1 MPSASAASRGG
12 NVVLRPETELLVYCA
27 RPRLDDA
34 AAERCRS
41 LVRLA
46 LDWEMVV
53 DQARR
58 HGVDPLLYRHL
69 MATDEPSIPAWVRD
83 RLRGHFETNAVRNRL
98 LTVELSKVL
107 TRLADER
114 IAAIPYKGPVLART
128 AYGDVALRRFAD
140 LDVLVRRAD
149 VRRAVTSL
157 GELGYEPRL
166 RLTRAQERAFLDFQ
180 CEYPLDRDRGRLTT
194 EIHWDVVPREFAFH
208 LDLDRLWSAARPIE
222 IDGVTVL
229 APSPEDLLLIL
240 VVHGAKHF
248 WARLAWVAD
257 VAAVIEAHPEMDWTA
272 LLARAVERGAARM
285 LGVALT
291 VVTDLLGV
299 GVPFRVSEQIAA
311 DPRTAVLAE
320 RVTSW
325 LGGAP
330 IPAERSL
337 SALRASM
344 ALRERRRDRITHLWR
359 TALTPT
365 IEDWS
370 SIRLPAALLPVHYL
384 LRPFRLAAKRGAM
397 LLPWSD
403 PSRRRA

>member
-1 MPSASAASRGG
+1 MPSARAASRGG
-12 NVVLRPETELLVYCA
+12 NVVLRPETELLLSCA
-27 RPRLDDA
+27 RPRLGGA

-46 LDWEMVV
+46 LDWGMVV

-69 MATDEPSIPAWVRD
+69 AAIDEPSIPAWVRD
-83 RLRGHFETNAVRNRL
+83 RLRLHFETNAVRNRL
-98 LTVELSKVL
+98 LTAELSKVL
-107 TRLADER
+107 AQLADANV
-114 IAAIPYKGPVLART
+114 AAIPYKGPVLART

-149 VRRAVTSL
+149 VRRAVAAL
-157 GELGYEPRL
+157 GALGYEPRL
-166 RLTRAQERAFLDFQ
+166 RLTRAQERAFLGFH
-180 CEYPLDRDRGRLTT
+180 CEYPLDRARGRLTT
-194 EIHWDVVPREFAFH
+194 EIHWDVVPREFAFD
-208 LDLDRLWSAARPIE
+208 LDLDRFWSAARPIE
-222 IDGVTVL
+222 IDGVTAL
-229 APSPEDLLLIL
+229 TPLPEDLLLIL

-248 WARLAWVAD
+248 WARLAWVVD

-272 LLARAVERGAARM
+272 LLARARERGAARM

-299 GVPFRVSEQIAA
+299 GVPPRVSEQIAA
-311 DPRTAVLAE
+311 DPTTAALST
-320 RVTSW
+320 RVTRW
-325 LGGAP
+325 IDGAP

-337 SALRASM
+337 GALRASM
-344 ALRERRRDRITHLWR
+344 ALRERRRDRVTHLWR

-365 IEDWS
+365 IEDWA
-370 SIRLPAALLPVHYL
+370 SIPLPAPLMPLHYL

-397 LLPWSD
+397 LLKSGD